1 MNWLLLLFAA
11 HVASNPTDENRM
23 QPPRDLF
30 TNQNYLGP
38 NASFIF
44 EFNCEILNVTYCVKA
59 EQELIRVG
67 NLIATDI
74 LFRVPLKVKVS
85 IVNDSSLD
93 IETRFTGSM
102 QPPVGKF
109 ILISGTTNRWQ

>member
-1 MNWLLLLFAA
+1 MNWLLLLFST
-11 HVASNPTDENRM
+11 HVASNPTEENRM
-23 QPPRDLF
+23 LPQRDSF

-44 EFNCEILNVTYCVKA
+44 EFNCEILNVSYCIKA
-59 EQELIRVG
+59 KQELIRVG

-85 IVNDSSLD
+85 IVNDSSLGID
-93 IETRFTGSM
+93 SRFTGSI
-102 QPPVGKF
+102 QPPVGKCM
-109 ILISGTTNRWQ
+109 LISRAANRWQ